1 MKHIIK
7 VEVLENLPEIRPLI
21 AMDVDKQLFWAGA
34 KAKPVGPANN
44 EIWYWGEYYDLENV
58 ISMFNNP
65 ENGMQYVEPAILSN
79 EKVGDKYVITFD
91 GPVTKLG
98 MYIDEE

>member
-34 KAKPVGPANN
+34 KAKPDGPADN
-44 EIWYWGEYYDLENV
+44 EIWYWGEYYALENLGQQLPYKGPV
-58 ISMFNNP
+58 
-65 ENGMQYVEPAILSN
+65 ILSN
-79 EKVGDKYVITFD
+79 KQVGNKYVITFD

-98 MYIDEE
+98 AYIIDEE

>member
-7 VEVLENLPEIRPLI
+7 VEVLENLPETRPLV
-21 AMDVDKQLFWAGA
+21 AMDRNKKFFVEGK
-34 KAKPVGPANN
+34 KEPVGPADN
-44 EIWYWGEYYDLENV
+44 EIWYWGEYYDLKNY

-65 ENGMQYVEPAILSN
+65 ENGMQYVGPSIKSHEQ
-79 EKVGDKYVITFD
+79 VGDKYIITFD

-98 MYIDEE
+98 AYIDEE